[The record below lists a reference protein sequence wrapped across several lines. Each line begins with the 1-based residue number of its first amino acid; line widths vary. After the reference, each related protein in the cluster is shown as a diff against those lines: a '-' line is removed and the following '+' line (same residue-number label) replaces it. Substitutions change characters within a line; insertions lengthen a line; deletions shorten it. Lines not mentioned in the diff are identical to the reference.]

1 MITHSF
7 EDVMNEIITSIK
19 YAVILA
25 VAFYSFARLTK
36 SKLNAA
42 LLLDIFFAT
51 GLGIAVVYATYYFK
65 ALAPMAMLLA
75 IFVYSLCRHR
85 MSVLT
90 TATLSIIS
98 FGISI
103 ALYGAS
109 YVLTLPIAFILFV
122 ALNDGIARN
131 IIMISILSALQ
142 LTAVFLIFRIKRLK
156 SGIDTKNHSEYI
168 DILLILSLLAIFV
181 FSLFYTDFLTTTV
194 APIISITMLV
204 GCILMTVFILKHITQ
219 HYRKRIYTRNE
230 TLYEQR
236 IDALEAKQAEL
247 IKQNEELAA
256 IIHRDNKLIPAIVG
270 SAKRL
275 VADIDGG
282 DEVADMIDK
291 LECISEERAR
301 AVRDYQAS
309 AEPSAV
315 PKTGDTSVDAV
326 LNYLYGRAAREN
338 ISIVFRISENSVP
351 LLLEKATDKIDVNTA
366 LCDLGENALIAVKN
380 AAAAKVLVAFGVEN
394 GAPSVSFYDNGEYFD
409 DRVIA
414 GLGKR
419 RITTHKD
426 DGGNGI
432 GLVTL
437 FKILQKYDAS
447 YSLDERLENS
457 DYVKCVKII
466 FDGKHTTSVF
476 TARRDIKR
484 KTADLIGIPV

>member
-1 MITHSF
+1 
-7 EDVMNEIITSIK
+7 MNEIITAIK
-19 YAVILA
+19 YTAILT
-25 VAFYSFARLTK
+25 VAFYSFARLAK
-36 SKLNAA
+36 SKLNATA
-42 LLLDIFFAT
+42 LIDILFAT
-51 GLGIAVVYATYYFK
+51 GLGIAIVYSTYYFK
-65 ALAPMAMLLA
+65 ALAPMAILLT
-75 IFVYSLCRHR
+75 IFIYSLCRYR
-85 MSVLT
+85 KPFLI

-109 YVLTLPIAFILFV
+109 CLISMPIGLILYIT
-122 ALNDGIARN
+122 LNDANTRN
-131 IIMISILSALQ
+131 IVLISMSSVIQ
-142 LTAVFLIFRIKRLK
+142 LASVFCLFHIKRLK
-156 SGIDTKNHSEYI
+156 SGMDMKNRTEYI

-181 FSLFYTDFLTTTV
+181 FSILYADLATTV
-194 APIISITMLV
+194 VPIISITLLV

-219 HYRKRIYTRNE
+219 NYRKRIYMRNE

-380 AAAAKVLVAFGVEN
+380 AAAAKVLVAFGIEN

>member
-1 MITHSF
+1 
-7 EDVMNEIITSIK
+7 MNEIITAIK
-19 YAVILA
+19 YTAILT
-25 VAFYSFARLTK
+25 VAFYSFARLAK
-36 SKLNAA
+36 SKLNATA
-42 LLLDIFFAT
+42 LIDILFAT
-51 GLGIAVVYATYYFK
+51 GLGIAIVYSTYYFK
-65 ALAPMAMLLA
+65 ALAPMAMLLT
-75 IFVYSLCRHR
+75 IFIYSLCRYR
-85 MSVLT
+85 KPFLI

-109 YVLTLPIAFILFV
+109 CLISMPIGLILYIT
-122 ALNDGIARN
+122 LNDGNTRN
-131 IIMISILSALQ
+131 IVLISMSSVIQ
-142 LTAVFLIFRIKRLK
+142 LASVFCLFHIKRLK
-156 SGIDTKNHSEYI
+156 SGMDMKNRTEYI

-181 FSLFYTDFLTTTV
+181 FSILYADLATTV
-194 APIISITMLV
+194 VPIISITLLV

-219 HYRKRIYTRNE
+219 HYRKRIYMRNE
-230 TLYEQR
+230 MLYEQR

-301 AVRDYQAS
+301 AVRDYQTS